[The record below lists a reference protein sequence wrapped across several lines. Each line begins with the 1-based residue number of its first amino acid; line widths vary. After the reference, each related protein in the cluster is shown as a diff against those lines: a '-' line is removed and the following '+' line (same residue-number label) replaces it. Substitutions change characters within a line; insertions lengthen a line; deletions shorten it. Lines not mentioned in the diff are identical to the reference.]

1 MHVDDPPM
9 PDTSDPGN
17 DGSNNPTTLG
27 NSNPCNTLR
36 TLGTDAGFNQLLGDL
51 KAKTALDHEEGY
63 TYSKTGNAVTDAS
76 LQQGSTGG
84 AGINLQVNG
93 QIDGYMHTHHS
104 GLLSVFSASDMRAVY
119 ELYKSNHI
127 RDAATFS
134 AQVITANGTTYAL
147 TITDPA
153 ALVSFGDKWFV
164 DGPYWQTFEQVF
176 YDLRYNIKQSNSNSV
191 NEVGFTEMLAKSA
204 IGLALSKGDS
214 NDFNSWSLLGL
225 DADQNV
231 VSTTCP

>member
-1 MHVDDPPM
+1 M
-9 PDTSDPGN
+9 
-17 DGSNNPTTLG
+17 
-27 NSNPCNTLR
+27 
-36 TLGTDAGFNQLLGDL
+36 
-51 KAKTALDHEEGY
+51 
-63 TYSKTGNAVTDAS
+63 
-76 LQQGSTGG
+76 
-84 AGINLQVNG
+84 
-93 QIDGYMHTHHS
+93 
-104 GLLSVFSASDMRAVY
+104 
-119 ELYKSNHI
+119 
-127 RDAATFS
+127 
-134 AQVITANGTTYAL
+134 
-147 TITDPA
+147 
-153 ALVSFGDKWFV
+153 SFGDKWFV